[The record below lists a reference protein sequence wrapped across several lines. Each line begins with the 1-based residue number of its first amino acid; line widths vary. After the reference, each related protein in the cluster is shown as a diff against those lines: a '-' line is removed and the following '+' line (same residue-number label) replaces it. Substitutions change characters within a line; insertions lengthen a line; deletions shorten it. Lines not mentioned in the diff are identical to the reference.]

1 MILIIC
7 IEYFSE
13 NSIVIG
19 ISTKLELRLK
29 TRNIYFYYYNKCSKC
44 LSCWSR
50 HVLWHVVFVKSLL

>member
-19 ISTKLELRLK
+19 ISTKLDL
-29 TRNIYFYYYNKCSKC
+29 NSD
-44 LSCWSR
+44 
-50 HVLWHVVFVKSLL
+50 